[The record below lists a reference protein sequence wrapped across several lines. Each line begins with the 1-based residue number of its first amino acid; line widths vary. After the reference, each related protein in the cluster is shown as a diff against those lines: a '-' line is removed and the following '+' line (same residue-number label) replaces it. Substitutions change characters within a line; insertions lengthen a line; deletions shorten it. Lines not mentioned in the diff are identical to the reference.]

1 MRRLRIIRET
11 IKEEPIGKWVSAN
24 DVFKSDSMS
33 GEVSSIPSHFLETCE
48 QLEFLYDGLQLHFGN
63 ERLGKKNGS
72 KSKE

>member
-11 IKEEPIGKWVSAN
+11 IKEEPRGEWVSAN
-24 DVFKSDSMS
+24 DVLKSDPIN
-33 GEVSSIPSHFLETCE
+33 GEVGIPSHFIETCE
-48 QLEFLYDGLQLHFGN
+48 QLELLYEGLQLHYGK

>member
-11 IKEEPIGKWVSAN
+11 IKEEPRGEWVSAN
-24 DVFKSDSMS
+24 DVLKSDPMS

-48 QLEFLYDGLQLHFGN
+48 QLEFLYDGLQLYFGK